1 MLKKATICIVQF
13 ALIINDI
20 WEFHV
25 ERKQGGLANPISGTE
40 HQKQYQNCNFLTLS
54 IACALVDPV
63 FYHVYITK
71 REYIKLYY

>member
-25 ERKQGGLANPISGTE
+25 ERKQGGLAYPISGNE
-40 HQKQYQNCNFLTLS
+40 HQKQ
-54 IACALVDPV
+54 
-63 FYHVYITK
+63 
-71 REYIKLYY
+71 